1 MVQKLQ
7 DGSRKCPE
15 ENLGSRENEQTLG
28 VPSVPIHG
36 SPLHLEACLL
46 APPCQR
52 LSQSHL
58 PRGRPV
64 VLGIHLT
71 IGCSRSHLSV
81 MQSQNHIPGT
91 GQLQSLEQ
99 VLVLWESAV
108 LYPGKRERV
117 TF

>member
-15 ENLGSRENEQTLG
+15 ENLGLRENEQTLG
-28 VPSVPIHG
+28 VPSVPTHG
-36 SPLHLEACLL
+36 STLHLEACLL
-46 APPCQR
+46 TPPCQR

-58 PRGRPV
+58 PR
-64 VLGIHLT
+64 
-71 IGCSRSHLSV
+71 GCSRSHLSV
-81 MQSQNHIPGT
+81 MQSQNHVPGT